1 MVGYVLL
8 LVILVINCVVYWLID
23 AYFLYAE
30 ALHTHTYKSNLYIQQ
45 KKIAQK
51 KFLKEGYANA

>member
-1 MVGYVLL
+1 MVGYTLL
-8 LVILVINCVVYWLID
+8 LVILTINCVIYWLID

-30 ALHTHTYKSNLYIQQ
+30 ALHSHSYKSIHYTQQ

-51 KFLKEGYANA
+51 KFLKEGYVNV

>member
-1 MVGYVLL
+1 MVGYTLL
-8 LVILVINCVVYWLID
+8 LCILVINCVIYWLID

-30 ALHTHTYKSNLYIQQ
+30 ALHSHVYKSKAYIQQ

-51 KFLKEGYANA
+51 KFLKEGYVNV